1 MRHRYEPDD
10 GLYRDF
16 PTRHDEPLAATRDD
30 GLRRLSR
37 LTWRGTQLSALA
49 AAGFAILFAR
59 TAPIHAASNQAP
71 VQPARA
77 QSAATGTATPSPAS
91 RTGQVV
97 RTGPSVDATPT
108 ARPSA
113 TTPAPQPSSA
123 PAAPAAAASTP
134 PPTLAPPT
142 TPPAPA
148 PAPSPVQSTS
158 SGSHSS

>member
-16 PTRHDEPLAATRDD
+16 PTRHDEPLAARDD

-49 AAGFAILFAR
+49 AAGFAVLFAR
-59 TAPIHAASNQAP
+59 TAPIHATSNQAP
-71 VQPARA
+71 VQPARS

-97 RTGPSVDATPT
+97 RTGASVDATPT
-108 ARPSA
+108 VRPSA
-113 TTPAPQPSSA
+113 TTPAPKPSSA
-123 PAAPAAAASTP
+123 PAVPPTP

-158 SGSHSS
+158 SGSQSS